1 MARLKGSKNKNS
13 EERITT
19 SSLSLQE
26 RLRFIANLI
35 IEKALEDQKNGK
47 VLIRKIYESK

>member
-13 EERITT
+13 EARIAT
-19 SSLSLQE
+19 SSLSQHE
-26 RLRFIANLI
+26 RIRFIANLI

-47 VLIRKIYESK
+47 LLIGKIYESK